1 MNRTR
6 HIVIPLAIFAATA
19 AAGWLLRR
27 PSTEAKAPE
36 AATETNSKASK
47 RERKLRDKEVPAEVL
62 ARLAPLRNARTTEE
76 RLRATIQL
84 AQTLPVADIEAW
96 YDAEW
101 FDGEEDMQ
109 SYLFHRITRARWL
122 AEDPAGLMAR
132 CLRKETTYTSEV
144 AAAWAERDPAA
155 AFAFLDGVDKP
166 EQQGKLI
173 SGMGAALAKS
183 DPQLVLARIAEIHSA
198 LGSKYSGYMSAMLA
212 GLADAAPDLLK
223 ERLDEMPPALRE
235 RARQSL
241 AKAGLKTNFT
251 GTLDELSQ
259 TTGGKA
265 VFAQAV
271 QHDEKL
277 MAEAARNL
285 EHLPPGWFGEIVNHG
300 SYYLVRSDPEKWLDS
315 DLEGMG
321 LDARQAAQVRGAAIS
336 QLASKDPDRVMKML
350 ADGDWDETQRANA
363 IYSLAGQTDK
373 DKMETWLASL
383 TDPNDIA
390 AAKDAMRSRSG
401 NPDGKEVTPSSLL
414 ADLAGGTS
422 LNWAQSRAMGRWGE
436 EKVAAFGKEFESL
449 PAEQKPDIAKKFIES
464 HYDNVPSELRGQLI
478 AYLLENPEPEPAG
491 NVPRQQRNNPLVQAA
506 SQLAAEWADRDP
518 AAAGRWVSTLP
529 AGEDRLWA
537 AKNLAARWAE
547 YEPAAT
553 RRWIATLPGDEREA
567 VQQYLDSGEATAH

>member
-6 HIVIPLAIFAATA
+6 QIVIPLAIFAATA
-19 AAGWLLRR
+19 SAGWLARR

-36 AATETNSKASK
+36 SAAGTNGKASK

-62 ARLAPLRNARTTEE
+62 ARLAPLRNARSTEE

-122 AEDPAGLMAR
+122 AEDPAGLMDR

-144 AAAWAERDPAA
+144 AAAWAARDPAA
-155 AFAFLDGVDKP
+155 AFAFLEGVDKP

-198 LGSKYSGYMSAMLA
+198 LGSKYSGYMSTMLT

-223 ERLDEMPPALRE
+223 ARLSELPPALRE
-235 RARQSL
+235 NARQSL
-241 AKAGLKTNFT
+241 AKAGLKTNFS

-259 TTGGKA
+259 TKGGKA

-277 MAEAARNL
+277 MAEAARNVEL
-285 EHLPPGWFGEIVNHG
+285 LPPGWFGEIANQG
-300 SYYLVRSDPEKWLDS
+300 SYYLVRSDPGKWLDS

-321 LDARQAAQVRGAAIS
+321 LNAQQAAQVRSAAIN
-336 QLASKDPDRVMKML
+336 QLASKDPDRVMQML
-350 ADGDWDETQRANA
+350 ANGDWDEAQRKTA
-363 IYSLAGQTDK
+363 IHSLAGRLDK
-373 DKMETWLASL
+373 EKVETWIASL
-383 TDPNDIA
+383 TNPADIQ
-390 AAKDAMRSRSG
+390 AAKEAMNSRSG
-401 NPDGKEVTPSSLL
+401 SQNGKEVTPGSLL

-422 LNWAQSRAMGRWGE
+422 LNWEQSRGMGRWGE

-449 PAEQKPDIAKKFIES
+449 RAGERSAIAKKFIEN
-464 HYDNVPSELRGQLI
+464 HYTGVPAELRGQLI
-478 AYLLENPEPEPAG
+478 GYLLENPEPEPAADA
-491 NVPRQQRNNPLVQAA
+491 PRQQRNNPLVQAA
-506 SQLAAEWADRDP
+506 SQLAAEWADKDP
-518 AAAGRWVSTLP
+518 AAAGRWVSSLP

-553 RRWIATLPGDEREA
+553 QRWVATLPGDERKQ
-567 VQQYLDSGEATAH
+567 VQEYLDSGQARHH

>member
-6 HIVIPLAIFAATA
+6 QIVIPLAIFAATA
-19 AAGWLLRR
+19 SAGWLARR

-36 AATETNSKASK
+36 SEAGTNGKASK

-62 ARLAPLRNARTTEE
+62 ARLAPLRNARSTEE

-122 AEDPAGLMAR
+122 AEDPAGLMDR

-144 AAAWAERDPAA
+144 AAAWAARDPAA
-155 AFAFLDGVDKP
+155 AFAFLEGVDKP

-198 LGSKYSGYMSAMLA
+198 LGSKYSGYMSTMLT

-223 ERLDEMPPALRE
+223 ARLSELPPALRE
-235 RARQSL
+235 NARQSL
-241 AKAGLKTNFT
+241 AKAGLKTNFS

-259 TTGGKA
+259 TKGGKA

-277 MAEAARNL
+277 MAEAARNVEL
-285 EHLPPGWFGEIVNHG
+285 LPPGWFGQIANQG
-300 SYYLVRSDPEKWLDS
+300 SYYLVRSDPGKWLDS

-321 LDARQAAQVRGAAIS
+321 LNAQQAAQVRSAAIN
-336 QLASKDPDRVMKML
+336 QLASKDPDRVMQML
-350 ADGDWDETQRANA
+350 ANGDWDEAQRKTA
-363 IYSLAGQTDK
+363 IHSLAGRLDK
-373 DKMETWLASL
+373 EKVETWIASL
-383 TDPNDIA
+383 TNPADIQ
-390 AAKDAMRSRSG
+390 AAKEAMNSRSG
-401 NPDGKEVTPSSLL
+401 SQNGKEVTPGSLL

-422 LNWAQSRAMGRWGE
+422 LNWEQSRAMGRWGE

-449 PAEQKPDIAKKFIES
+449 RAGERSAIAKKFIEN
-464 HYDNVPSELRGQLI
+464 HYTGVPAELRGQLI
-478 AYLLENPEPEPAG
+478 GYLLENPEPEPAADA
-491 NVPRQQRNNPLVQAA
+491 PRQQRNNPLVQAA
-506 SQLAAEWADRDP
+506 SQLAAEWADKDP
-518 AAAGRWVSTLP
+518 AAAGRWVSSLP

-553 RRWIATLPGDEREA
+553 QRWVATLPGDERKQ
-567 VQQYLDSGEATAH
+567 VQEYLDSGQARHH